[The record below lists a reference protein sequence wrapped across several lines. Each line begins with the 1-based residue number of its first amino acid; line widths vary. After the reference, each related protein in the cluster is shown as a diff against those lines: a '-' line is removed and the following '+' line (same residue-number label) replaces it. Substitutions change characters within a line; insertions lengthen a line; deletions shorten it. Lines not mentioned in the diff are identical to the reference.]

1 MIGSCLFVCLFF
13 WRGGGGRGGG
23 MLGLVC
29 LLSGITEV
37 HVIDIFVGIDFEDL
51 FNTFCDYG
59 RFLKE

>member
-1 MIGSCLFVCLFF
+1 
-13 WRGGGGRGGG
+13 

-29 LLSGITEV
+29 LLGGITEV

-51 FNTFCDYG
+51 FSTFCDYG